1 MLNYVTSFLRYKN
14 TYILCFSSLLLFIVI
29 SGCSSK
35 NVTREQDVSDSV
47 THEQGGLS
55 DNAIHEQDMEAISG
69 IAFLIIESN
78 YGFPENKDVIKE
90 GVEYSKYWL
99 SKQTL
104 EKKKQLEE
112 LSYILSSLIINLN
125 VESLERITSQSENIE
140 GKLDDEKRSELEGLI
155 NKEEGFAAEWQKH
168 KSEFNEEVL
177 KRVGEFHE
185 KLETTEQKEQIILMN
200 REVYTKNQPIMRQN
214 MEARIREMF

>member
-1 MLNYVTSFLRYKN
+1 MLNDVTSILRYKN
-14 TYILCFSSLLLFIVI
+14 TYVFSAFLFLLFIVI

-35 NVTREQDVSDSV
+35 NVSHEQDVPDNIAIEQDVSDDVTREQDVD
-47 THEQGGLS
+47 
-55 DNAIHEQDMEAISG
+55 AISG

-78 YGFPENKDVIKE
+78 YGYPENEDIIKE
-90 GVEYSKYWL
+90 GVEYSRYWL
-99 SKQTL
+99 SKQTP
-104 EKKKQLEE
+104 EKKKKLEE

-125 VESLERITSQSENIE
+125 IESLERMTNQSENIE